1 MAELTVPAD
10 ALAVLR
16 PLFLA
21 IEGDCEP
28 WTDAEIVRRTL
39 IRGAMDYARAADR
52 PWSEV
57 ADVARRLRDGL
68 GPL

>member
-28 WTDAEIVRRTL
+28 WTNAEIVRRTL
-39 IRGAMDYARAADR
+39 IRGAMEYARSGGAPFEEVSALAA
-52 PWSEV
+52 E
-57 ADVARRLRDGL
+57 LRASLQG
-68 GPL
+68 